1 MRGLG
6 CVSDKYPCCRPDPSM
21 LGYNPSIAV
30 ESCARKIAGKA
41 ESFDAIAAGFG
52 DEDDD
57 DGDSEDDWSR
67 FAS

>member
-1 MRGLG
+1 M
-6 CVSDKYPCCRPDPSM
+6 P
-21 LGYNPSIAV
+21 GYSPSIAV

-41 ESFDAIAAGFG
+41 EMFGGIAAGFD

-57 DGDSEDDWSR
+57 GGDNGDDWSR